1 MSETPWWETALSPTP
16 RCKGSSCAHQLL
28 PPPRSA
34 SQLPHACLPSL
45 LQTRKSLKRLPNLVS
60 PTVSKQFPQEA
71 RSMHPTLL
79 RDLSPPVSSP
89 VFLTRYV
96 LWLCNPYS
104 LWRLSIPWCRHPHPS
119 PRSSYNLVLD
129 FHPLNSFRV
138 LRSASKSVHGYNLVL
153 HGIRFARQR
162 LLLFS
167 KYQTANAIPHGRL
180 MQGCTYHRAFAIPS
194 TYAQE
199 LSTCSWHGSKA
210 TQLPSHSL

>member
-1 MSETPWWETALSPTP
+1 MVGNCPFSYAQVQRLQLCASAFTSTTVSLSIASRLSAISTADT
-16 RCKGSSCAHQLL
+16 
-28 PPPRSA
+28 
-34 SQLPHACLPSL
+34 
-45 LQTRKSLKRLPNLVS
+45 KSLKRLPNLVS

-79 RDLSPPVSSP
+79 RDLSPPISSP

-119 PRSSYNLVLD
+119 PRSTYNLVLD

-153 HGIRFARQR
+153 RGIRFARQR